1 LSEQL
6 EDGAD
11 HLGLF
16 VIDLA
21 ADTQHNGLTIRAC
34 LGRVV
39 LQHMAICALNLGLEF
54 ISGAIMKSVITYAGT
69 VGAVLK
75 HGQQSGV

>member
-1 LSEQL
+1 
-6 EDGAD
+6 
-11 HLGLF
+11 
-16 VIDLA
+16 
-21 ADTQHNGLTIRAC
+21 
-34 LGRVV
+34 
-39 LQHMAICALNLGLEF
+39 MAICALNLGLEF